1 MEVST
6 EQGLEERRA
15 ELHAAMDAV
24 IDQFIEERYAVCPGV
39 PFETVRRTYCARAHG
54 CKCEEFKIIQAA
66 ITFAENLARKQQS
79 EIPA

>member
-1 MEVST
+1 ME
-6 EQGLEERRA
+6 Q
-15 ELHAAMDAV
+15 DA
-24 IDQFIEERYAVCPGV
+24 IEERLAKLYAEMDAIIDKFIDERFAVCPGV
-39 PFETVRRTYCARAHG
+39 PRETVRRTYCARAHG